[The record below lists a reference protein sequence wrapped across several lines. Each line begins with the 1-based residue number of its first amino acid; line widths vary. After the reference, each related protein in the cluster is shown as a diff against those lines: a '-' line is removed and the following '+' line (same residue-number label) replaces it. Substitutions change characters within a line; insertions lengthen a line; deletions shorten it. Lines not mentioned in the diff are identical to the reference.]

1 MAPPPPASAST
12 TRKVLC
18 TAVAVALGVCAFV
31 ETQTRLKVD
40 FAPIVDACTNTAPTN
55 LQEFEATYH
64 PYEPLLG
71 GTFVCILTQ
80 FLHRLV
86 LAHPAGLLLWGAT
99 FCTALP
105 TTVLLVLE
113 AGRSNLHQPFWNPLR
128 YPSFVLL
135 LGQVF
140 GISVAIPLIWVP
152 AYIWGRSTPR
162 GTVSVARGNAALC
175 CLFPAA
181 ALSVAVFVLDP
192 TTRAWTLVAG
202 ALGGPLL
209 AAVPLLA
216 WTLDPPPESTA
227 TPSMVQSAARAYS
240 VAGVLAF
247 TGWAVLI
254 FVVFQHYGL
263 NYEALQH
270 DVWSSAPSSV
280 QFMAIDATIL
290 YGAILTYV
298 AYIRFTAALETL
310 FQTLLFGPG
319 AALAMILAELEME
332 RMPPPAKRVV
342 PVGTKKEQ

>member
-1 MAPPPPASAST
+1 MIPPSSAST

-18 TAVAVALGVCAFV
+18 TSIAVGLGVWAFA
-31 ETQTRLKVD
+31 ETQTRLKED
-40 FAPIVDACTNTAPTN
+40 FEPIVDACTILAPIN
-55 LQEFEATYH
+55 LQAFEEKYH

-71 GTFVCILTQ
+71 GSFVCILTQ
-80 FLHRLV
+80 FIHRLV

-105 TTVLLVLE
+105 TIVLLVLE
-113 AGRSNLHQPFWNPLR
+113 AGRSGIHQPFWNPLR
-128 YPSFVLL
+128 YPSLVLL

-140 GISVAIPLIWVP
+140 GISVAIPLLWVP

-162 GTVSVARGNAALC
+162 GTVSVARGNVALL
-175 CLFPAA
+175 CLFPSAI
-181 ALSVAVFVLDP
+181 LSVSVFVLNP
-192 TTRAWTLVAG
+192 ASRAWTLAAG

-209 AAVPLLA
+209 AAVPLMA
-216 WTLDPPPESTA
+216 WNLDPQSESQA
-227 TPSMVQSAARAYS
+227 TQSMVQTAARAYS
-240 VAGVLAF
+240 VAGVVAF

-254 FVVFQHYGL
+254 FVVFQNYGL
-263 NYEALQH
+263 DYVALQH
-270 DVWSSAPSSV
+270 DLWISAPSPV
-280 QFMAIDATIL
+280 QFMAIDAIIL

-298 AYIRFTAALETL
+298 AYIRFTAAIETL

-332 RMPPPAKRVV
+332 RMPLPAKRVV